1 MANHNTIQIRGARQ
15 HNLKNISVDIP
26 KGVFTV
32 ITGPSGSGKSSLA
45 FNTLFAEGQRR
56 FMESLSTYVRQFL
69 DKHEK
74 PDVDYIHGISPT
86 IAIEQ
91 KNHTK
96 NSRSTVGTATEVY
109 DYLRLFYAKA
119 GIMYSPKTG
128 IPVKKDLVREVVAH
142 HKAKDWQKRVYVCFP
157 VEMMAKAKM
166 EDRKRLLGSLM
177 ERGFTNALVY
187 PLPKLK
193 SELDVLDIQSEVGK
207 RSSPLLGTASKK
219 HLVYVVADRMSIENE
234 SIGRFEDAM
243 VNAYSE
249 GFGRASVIIADDD
262 NHLLSFDKY
271 TEFPSAAGEEETY
284 PELSPL
290 LFSFNSPMGACP
302 NCNGFGATLE
312 IDPNLVIPNPGL
324 SIASGAIEP
333 LTKPSA
339 KDWLKDLL
347 LFCRAEKISL
357 NMPYDQLGA
366 KTQDAIWNG
375 KGSFEGITAMFKYLE
390 SKRHKMQVRV
400 FLSRYRSPS
409 KCSVCKGGRLRQE
422 ALHVRIQETS
432 ISELSA
438 MTIENLYRW
447 FEDTKFTQTEIETG
461 KEILP
466 QIKSRLS
473 FLLRVGLDY
482 LTLSRLAKT
491 LSGGEAQRI
500 ALANQLGARLTQTCY
515 VLDEPSI
522 GLHPRDTE
530 RLIGVLKELAEL
542 KNTVVVVEH
551 DPDLIRQSEYLI
563 DIGPRAGEHGGQLM
577 YQGQYSKFIESKDLE
592 SSTLKFLTGQ
602 DATPV
607 PKRRRMDRFKDKKRS
622 VHWLEVKGLSENNLT
637 DVNLKIPLQ
646 MLTCVTGVSG
656 SGKSTAIRKTLYP
669 ALSRIFGNPEGEVGT
684 FKSLSGFESLR
695 STVLIDQQP
704 IGRSPRSNPITYM
717 KGFDEVR
724 SLFAS
729 TIEARKK
736 SFHPG
741 FFSFNVPGGR
751 CDTCEGEGYTRVE
764 MLFMEDMFVL
774 CDTCEGKRFKP
785 GVLDIKYNGK
795 NIHEILQLT
804 ITEAKIFFGANL
816 KLNKIF
822 RILEKVGL
830 GYLRLGQP
838 ATTLSGGESQRLKIA
853 KELSQADVGNVLYV
867 LDEPTTGLHFGDVK
881 MLVKVLH
888 ELVER
893 GGSVVVIEHNTDVMK
908 VSDWVIDFG
917 PGGGVHGGD
926 IVAEGTPED
935 VIKSKKSQTA
945 KYLKEALANSP
956 VAALTEILEDIDFGE
971 TVVQP

>member
-1 MANHNTIQIRGARQ
+1 MIQIRGARQ

-26 KGVFTV
+26 KGAFTV
-32 ITGPSGSGKSSLA
+32 VTGPSGSGKSSLA
-45 FNTLFAEGQRR
+45 FNTLYAEGQRR

-74 PDVDYIHGISPT
+74 PDVDSISGISPT

-96 NSRSTVGTATEVY
+96 NSRSTVGTATEIY
-109 DYLRLFYAKA
+109 DYLRLLYAKV
-119 GIMYSPKTG
+119 GVMYSPKSG
-128 IPVKKDLVREVVAH
+128 VPVKKDHVRDVVAKH
-142 HKAKDWQKRVYVCFP
+142 FDQDSGKRAYVCFP
-157 VEMMAKAKM
+157 VEMMPKAKI

-177 ERGFTNALVY
+177 ERGFSMALSG
-187 PLPKLK
+187 LPQVIGQEFETFDL
-193 SELDVLDIQSEVGK
+193 QTEVSK
-207 RSSPLLGTASKK
+207 KSSPLFGASSKK
-219 HLVYVVADRMSIENE
+219 NLLYVLTDRMVIESE
-234 SIGRFEDAM
+234 TLGRFEDAL
-243 VNAYSE
+243 VSAYSE
-249 GFGRASVIIADDD
+249 GFGRSLVVIADED
-262 NHLLSFDKY
+262 NKLLQSCRY

-290 LFSFNSPMGACP
+290 LFSFNSPLGACS

-312 IDPNLVIPNPGL
+312 IDPELVVPNPNL

-333 LTKPSA
+333 LTKPSS
-339 KDWLKDLL
+339 KEWLKDLL

-357 NMPYDQLGA
+357 NMPYKDLSE
-366 KTQDAIWNG
+366 KTKSEIWNG
-375 KGSFEGITAMFKYLE
+375 KGNFEGVSGMFKYLE
-390 SKRHKMQVRV
+390 AKKHKMQVRV
-400 FLSRYRSPS
+400 FLSRYRSAQTCP
-409 KCSVCKGGRLRQE
+409 VCNGGRLRKE
-422 ALHVRIQETS
+422 ALHVKVQGKSIADLTS
-432 ISELSA
+432 
-438 MTIENLYRW
+438 MTIEHLSEW
-447 FEDTKFTQTEIETG
+447 FTNTKFTKIELETG
-461 KEILP
+461 KEIFP

-500 ALANQLGARLTQTCY
+500 ALSNQLGARLTQTCY

-522 GLHPRDTE
+522 GLHPKDTE
-530 RLIGVLKELAEL
+530 KLIGVLSDLAKL
-542 KNTVVVVEH
+542 NNTVVVVEH
-551 DPDLIRQSEYLI
+551 DPDLIKESEYLI
-563 DIGPRAGEHGGQLM
+563 DIGPRAGEHGGTLM
-577 YQGQYSKFIESKDLE
+577 YQGPYKDFLKSANSE
-592 SSTLKFLTGQ
+592 SSTLQFLIGE

-607 PKRRRMDRFKDKKRS
+607 PKRRRMDRFQDKKRG
-622 VHWLEVKGLSENNLT
+622 VHWLELKGLSSNNLKNV
-637 DVNLKIPLQ
+637 DLKIPLQ
-646 MLTCVTGVSG
+646 MLTCITGVSG
-656 SGKSTAIRKTLYP
+656 SGKSSAIRKTLYP
-669 ALSRIFGNPEGEVGT
+669 ALSRIFGTPDGEVGP
-684 FKSLSGFESLR
+684 FKSLSGFEGLR
-695 STVLIDQQP
+695 STTLIDQEP

-717 KGFDEVR
+717 KGFDEIR
-724 SLFAS
+724 NLFAS

-751 CDTCEGEGYTRVE
+751 CETCEGEGYTRVE

-774 CDTCEGKRFKP
+774 CEDCEGKRFKP
-785 GVLDIKYNGK
+785 TILDIKYQGK
-795 NIHEILQLT
+795 SVHEVLQLT
-804 ITEAKIFFGANL
+804 VSEAKSFFSTNL

-853 KELSQADVGNVLYV
+853 RELAQSEISNVLYV

-893 GGSVVVIEHNTDVMK
+893 GGTVVVVEHNTDIMK

-917 PGGGVHGGD
+917 PGGGVHGGS

-935 VIKSKKSQTA
+935 VAKSRKSQTA
-945 KYLKEALANSP
+945 KYLSAAIKSSP
-956 VAALTEILEDIDFGE
+956 VLPLTEILGDIDLGL
-971 TVVQP
+971 TT

>member
-1 MANHNTIQIRGARQ
+1 MANDNTIQIRGARQ
-15 HNLKNISVDIP
+15 HNLKGISVEIP
-26 KGVFTV
+26 KGAFTV

-74 PDVDYIHGISPT
+74 PDVDYIHGITPT

-96 NSRSTVGTATEVY
+96 NSRSTVGTATEIY
-109 DYLRLFYAKA
+109 DYLRLLYAKA
-119 GIMYSPKTG
+119 GVMYSPKSG
-128 IPVKKDLVREVVAH
+128 APVKKDHVREVVANH
-142 HKAKDWQKRVYVCFP
+142 LQNDSEKRAYVCFP
-157 VEMMAKAKM
+157 VEMLAKAKM

-177 ERGFTNALVY
+177 ERGFTMALTS
-187 PLPKLK
+187 PLPDLK
-193 SELDVLDIQSEVGK
+193 EPLETFDIQTEIGK
-207 RSSPLLGTASKK
+207 RSSPLMGTSAKK
-219 HLVYVVADRMSIENE
+219 NLIYVIADRMSVE
-234 SIGRFEDAM
+234 SDSLGRFEDAL
-243 VNAYSE
+243 VNSYAE
-249 GFGRASVIIADDD
+249 GFGRASVVIAGDD
-262 NHLLSFDKY
+262 NELLSFHRY
-271 TEFPSAAGEEETY
+271 TEFPSAAGEEEIY

-290 LFSFNSPMGACP
+290 LFSFNSPLGACSH
-302 NCNGFGATLE
+302 CNGFGATLE
-312 IDPNLVIPNPGL
+312 IDPNLVIPNPNL

-333 LTKPSA
+333 LTKPSS
-339 KDWLKDLL
+339 KDWLRDLL
-347 LFCRAEKISL
+347 LFCRNEKISL
-357 NMPYDQLGA
+357 NIPYKDLGE
-366 KTQDAIWNG
+366 KTQQSLWNG
-375 KGSFEGITAMFKYLE
+375 KGNFEGIAAMFKYLE
-390 SKRHKMQVRV
+390 SKKHKMQVRV
-400 FLSRYRSPS
+400 FLSRYRSPN
-409 KCSVCKGGRLRQE
+409 VCPVCHGGRLRQE
-422 ALHVRIQETS
+422 ALHVKLQGKSIAELTS
-432 ISELSA
+432 
-438 MTIENLYRW
+438 MTIENLNQW
-447 FEDTKFTQTEIETG
+447 FLETKFSPIELETG

-466 QIKSRLS
+466 QIRSRLN

-577 YQGQYSKFIESKDLE
+577 YQGRFDKFIKSKDIE
-592 SSTLKFLTGQ
+592 SSTLKFLTGA
-602 DATPV
+602 DATPI
-607 PKRRRMDRFKDKKRS
+607 PKRRRMDRFSDKKRL
-622 VHWLEVKGLSENNLT
+622 VHWLEIKDLSANNLNH
-637 DVNLKIPLQ
+637 VNLKIPLQ

-669 ALSRIFGNPEGEVGT
+669 ALSRIFGNPEGEVGA
-684 FKSLSGFESLR
+684 FKSLSGFEGLR
-695 STVLIDQQP
+695 STVLIDQDP

-717 KGFDEVR
+717 KGFDEIR
-724 SLFAS
+724 NLFAS
-729 TIEARKK
+729 TVDARKK
-736 SFHPG
+736 SYHPG

-774 CDTCEGKRFKP
+774 CEACEGKRFKP
-785 GVLDIKYNGK
+785 GILDIRYNGK
-795 NIHEILQLT
+795 NIHDVLQLT
-804 ITEAKIFFGANL
+804 VSEARNFFASNL
-816 KLNKIF
+816 KLNKTF
-822 RILEKVGL
+822 RLLEKVGL

-853 KELSQADVGNVLYV
+853 RELSQADIGNVLYV

-881 MLVKVLH
+881 VLVKVLH

-893 GGSVVVIEHNTDVMK
+893 GGTVVVIEHNTDVMK

-917 PGGGVHGGD
+917 PGGGVHGGN
-926 IVAEGTPED
+926 IVAEGTPE
-935 VIKSKKSQTA
+935 VVAKSKASQTA
-945 KYLKEALANSP
+945 KFLAAALKDSP
-956 VAALTEILEDIDFGE
+956 VLPLTEILGDIE
-971 TVVQP
+971 EASL

>member
-1 MANHNTIQIRGARQ
+1 MANHKLIQIIGARQ
-15 HNLKNISVDIP
+15 HNLKNISVEIP
-26 KGVFTV
+26 KGAFTV

-74 PDVDYIHGISPT
+74 PDVDDIHGISPT

-119 GIMYSPKTG
+119 GVMYSPKTG
-128 IPVKKDLVREVVAH
+128 APVKKDLVREVVAH
-142 HKAKDWQKRVYVCFP
+142 HRAAHPEQRVYVGFP
-157 VEMMAKAKM
+157 VEMVAKAKI

-177 ERGFTNALVY
+177 ERGFTMALMT
-187 PLPKLK
+187 PLPKTK
-193 SELDVLDIQSEVGK
+193 SEIEVQDIQSEVAK
-207 RSSPLLGTASKK
+207 RSSSLFGSASKK
-219 HLVYVVADRMSIENE
+219 NLIYVIADRMAIDDE
-234 SIGRFEDAM
+234 SLGRFEDAM
-243 VNAYSE
+243 VNAYAE
-249 GFGRASVIIADDD
+249 GFGRAVVVVADDE
-262 NHLLSFDKY
+262 NRLVQICHY

-302 NCNGFGATLE
+302 HCNGFGATLE
-312 IDPNLVIPNPGL
+312 IDPNLVVPNPNL

-347 LFCRAEKISL
+347 IFCRAEKISL
-357 NMPYDQLGA
+357 NMPYKDLGEKA
-366 KTQDAIWNG
+366 QNAIWNG
-375 KGSFEGITAMFKYLE
+375 KGNFEGISAMFRYLE
-390 SKRHKMQVRV
+390 TKKHKMQVRV

-409 KCSVCKGGRLRQE
+409 NCTVCKGGRLRPE
-422 ALHVRIQETS
+422 ALHVRIQNKS
-432 ISELSA
+432 IAELSS
-438 MTIENLYRW
+438 MTIEDLSKW
-447 FEDTKFTQTEIETG
+447 FEATKFTLTEIETG

-551 DPDLIRQSEYLI
+551 DPDLIKQSEYLI

-577 YQGQYSKFIESKDLE
+577 YQGAYQKFLKAKDVD
-592 SSTLKFLTGQ
+592 SSTLRFLTGV

-622 VHWLEVKGLSENNLT
+622 VHWLELKGLRENNLSN
-637 DVNLKIPLQ
+637 VNLKLPLQ

-656 SGKSTAIRKTLYP
+656 SGKSSAVRKTLYP
-669 ALSRIFGNPEGEVGT
+669 ALSRIFGNPEGEVGA
-684 FKSLSGFESLR
+684 FKSISGFESLR
-695 STVLIDQQP
+695 STILIDQQP

-717 KGFDEVR
+717 KGFDEIR
-724 SLFAS
+724 TLFAS

-736 SFHPG
+736 SYHPG

-751 CDTCEGEGYTRVE
+751 CETCEGEGYTRVE

-774 CDTCEGKRFKP
+774 CDACEGKRFKP
-785 GVLDIKYNGK
+785 GVLEIKYNGK
-795 NIHEILQLT
+795 SIHEVLQLT
-804 ITEAKIFFGANL
+804 VGEAKVFFGANL

-853 KELSQADVGNVLYV
+853 KELSQGDVANVLYV

-893 GGSVVVIEHNTDVMK
+893 GGTVVVIEHNTDVMK
-908 VSDWVIDFG
+908 VADWVVDFG

-926 IVAEGTPED
+926 IVAEGTPEE
-935 VIKSKKSQTA
+935 VIKVRASQTA
-945 KYLKEALANSP
+945 PFLKEALANAP
-956 VAALTEILEDIDFGE
+956 VLAMTEILDEADFE
-971 TVVQP
+971 AAELSP

>member
-15 HNLKNISVDIP
+15 HNLKNISVEIP
-26 KGVFTV
+26 KGAFTV

-45 FNTLFAEGQRR
+45 FNTLYAEGQRR

-74 PDVDYIHGISPT
+74 PDVDAIHGISPT

-96 NSRSTVGTATEVY
+96 NSRSTVGTATEIY
-109 DYLRLFYAKA
+109 DYLRLLYAKA
-119 GIMYSPKTG
+119 GVMYSPKSG
-128 IPVKKDLVREVVAH
+128 APVKKDLVREVVSRHIEAD
-142 HKAKDWQKRVYVCFP
+142 AGRRVYVMFP

-166 EDRKRLLGSLM
+166 DDRKRLLGSLM
-177 ERGFTNALVY
+177 ERGFTMALTQA
-187 PLPKLK
+187 LPAKG
-193 SELDVLDIQSEVGK
+193 SEIEVLDIQSEVGK
-207 RSSPLLGTASKK
+207 RSSPLMGSAAKK
-219 HLVYVVADRMSIENE
+219 NLIYVIADRMSVETENT
-234 SIGRFEDAM
+234 GRFEDAL
-243 VNAYSE
+243 VNAYAE
-249 GFGRASVIIADDD
+249 GFGRASVVIAGDD
-262 NHLLSFDKY
+262 NEMVSFGRY
-271 TEFPSAAGEEETY
+271 TEFPSALGEEESY

-290 LFSFNSPMGACP
+290 LFSFNSPLGACP
-302 NCNGFGATLE
+302 QCNGFGATLE
-312 IDPNLVIPNPGL
+312 IDANLVVPNPNL

-357 NMPYDQLGA
+357 NLPYKDLSE
-366 KTQDAIWNG
+366 KTKKEIWDG
-375 KGSFEGITAMFKYLE
+375 KGNFEGVASMFRYLE
-390 SKRHKMQVRV
+390 TKRHKMQVRV
-400 FLSRYRSPS
+400 FLSRYRSPQV
-409 KCSVCKGGRLRQE
+409 CSACNGGRLRPE
-422 ALHVRIQETS
+422 ALHVKVQEKS
-432 ISELSA
+432 IADLTT
-438 MTIENLYRW
+438 MTIENLHKW
-447 FEDTKFTQTEIETG
+447 FTETKFTRLELETG
-461 KEILP
+461 KEIFP
-466 QIKSRLS
+466 QVKSRLS

-530 RLIGVLKELAEL
+530 KLIGVLKELSEL

-551 DPDLIRQSEYLI
+551 DPDLIRESHYLI
-563 DIGPRAGEHGGQLM
+563 DIGPKAGEHGGTLM
-577 YQGQYSKFIESKDLE
+577 YQGLFKDFLKAKLGD
-592 SSTLKFLTGQ
+592 SSTQKFLNGD

-607 PKRRRMDRFKDKKRS
+607 PKRRRMERFGDKKRG
-622 VHWLEVKGLSENNLT
+622 VHWIEIKELTANNLQKV
-637 DVNLKIPLQ
+637 DLKIPLQ

-656 SGKSTAIRKTLYP
+656 SGKSSAVRKTLYP
-669 ALSRIFGNPEGEVGT
+669 ALSRIFGVPEGEVGP
-684 FKSLSGFESLR
+684 FKSISGFEHLR
-695 STVLIDQQP
+695 SAVLIDQEP

-717 KGFDEVR
+717 KGFDEIR
-724 SLFAS
+724 SLFAA
-729 TIEARKK
+729 TVEARKK

-751 CDTCEGEGYTRVE
+751 CETCEGEGYTRVE

-774 CDTCEGKRFKP
+774 CEDCEGKRFKP
-785 GVLDIKYNGK
+785 AVLDIKYHGK
-795 NIHEILQLT
+795 NVQEVLQMT
-804 ITEAKIFFGANL
+804 VSEARNFFAANL

-853 KELSQADVGNVLYV
+853 RELSQSDVGNVMYV

-893 GGSVVVIEHNTDVMK
+893 GGTVVVIEHNTDVMK

-917 PGGGVHGGD
+917 PGGGVHGGQ
-926 IVAEGTPED
+926 IVSEGPPET
-935 VIKSKKSQTA
+935 VAKSKKSLTAKFLQTA
-945 KYLKEALANSP
+945 LKDSP
-956 VAALTEILEDIDFGE
+956 VLPLTEILGDSMEE
-971 TVVQP
+971 SAPA